1 MGAVEQKRQLSYF
14 IPKHGKEKVTLRI
27 PDSHSLHIC
36 PAACGRRNGIR
47 AIKNGEKEHV
57 SFLYITQTDL
67 ISGGY
72 ETLVGDAVEELL
84 GVLKPRPRAFHLYV
98 NCVDD
103 FLGTDEAALVEEM
116 EARFPDV
123 RFAVFH
129 IDPVAGEA
137 KIKPGMRMH
146 AQLFA
151 FLRPLPQ
158 DDGVNF
164 IGNFASLPPDCELFA
179 LLDQWGV
186 GPVREIFRCPDYGA
200 YEDMARSRLNLVLMQ
215 MGEYAAQRLRE
226 RLGTP
231 YLYQPADYRLEA
243 LEENY
248 AALSNALARPLPDL
262 TPYRRAAEAEIAR
275 TRQALGDR
283 TVIVDSSASMRPFS
297 MARALLEYGFR
308 VQAIFALHLK
318 DMDPIDRSWVEQ
330 THPEVAVVQ
339 REGYQDILGY
349 GFGNDSLCIGFDSA
363 FLLKAPHFVDMY
375 HDEGYY
381 GYHGVCRLMREVRGA
396 LEKTADWGA
405 NG

>member
-1 MGAVEQKRQLSYF
+1 MEEKRQLSYF

-36 PAACGRRNGIR
+36 PPACGRRNGIR
-47 AIKNGEKEHV
+47 ALKNGEKAHV
-57 SFLYITQTDL
+57 SFLYITQSDL

-72 ETLVGDAVEELL
+72 EDLVGDAVEELL
-84 GVLKPRPRAFHLYV
+84 RVLKPRPRAFHLYV

-103 FLGTDEAALVEEM
+103 FLGTNEAALVAEM
-116 EARFPDV
+116 EVRFPSV

-146 AQLFA
+146 AQLFT
-151 FLRPLPQ
+151 FLRPLPR
-158 DDGVNF
+158 DNGINF
-164 IGNFASLPPDCELFA
+164 IGNFASLHPDCELFSI
-179 LLDQWGV
+179 LKQWKI
-186 GPVREIFRCPDYGA
+186 GPVREIFRCPDYAA

-215 MGEYAAQRLRE
+215 MGEYAARQLQD

-243 LEENY
+243 VEEYY
-248 AALSNALARPLPDL
+248 AALARTLECPLPDL
-262 TPYRRAAEAEIAR
+262 TAYRLAAQAEIAR
-275 TRQALGDR
+275 TRQALGGR
-283 TVIVDSSASMRPFS
+283 ALIVDSSACMRPFAL
-297 MARALLEYGFR
+297 ARALLEYGFSVR
-308 VQAIFALHLK
+308 AVFALHLK
-318 DMDPIDRSWVEQ
+318 DLDTADRAWLEQ
-330 THPEVAVVQ
+330 AHPEVAVVQ

-349 GFGNDSLCIGFDSA
+349 GFGNDCLCIGFDSA

-381 GYHGVCRLMREVRGA
+381 GFYGICRLMWEMRGA
-396 LEKTADWGA
+396 LEKTADWEA
-405 NG
+405 KA